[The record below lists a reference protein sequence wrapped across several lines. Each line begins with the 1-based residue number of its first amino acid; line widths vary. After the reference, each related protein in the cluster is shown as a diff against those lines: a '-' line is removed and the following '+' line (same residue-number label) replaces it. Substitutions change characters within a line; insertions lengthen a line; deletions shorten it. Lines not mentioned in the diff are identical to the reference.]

1 MHSTFT
7 STLIPEKSK
16 INQKSGL
23 FFHHPLNDESDKQK
37 GKSDLKNVPTAREER
52 QNRRKH
58 TSSPEQK
65 ETST

>member
-52 QNRRKH
+52 QKGQQTKCLLFEH
-58 TSSPEQK
+58 K
-65 ETST
+65 C